1 MNIDI
6 FTFLAQII
14 NFLVLLFILN
24 KLVYKPIMKAMKE
37 RNNQIK
43 TTIDDADNKLKEA
56 EDLRTK
62 YNEELKNIESYKEEQ
77 TESINSE
84 LADYKRE
91 ELEKI
96 KDELE
101 KQKESFLKQL
111 ENEKEIIIDELLKKF
126 CSNVDVFLNNMFTSI
141 SDSSLNS
148 IVLNKFLTEIKN
160 ISSENLDKIN
170 KSNSKI
176 IDFISCFELTS
187 EEKSLVKNTFRMKGI
202 IFDDV
207 NFVVDKNILLGS
219 RIVANGVIINSNIK
233 NIIDNFI
240 TNLKS
245 IL

>member
-160 ISSENLDKIN
+160 I
-170 KSNSKI
+170 
-176 IDFISCFELTS
+176 
-187 EEKSLVKNTFRMKGI
+187 
-202 IFDDV
+202 
-207 NFVVDKNILLGS
+207 
-219 RIVANGVIINSNIK
+219 
-233 NIIDNFI
+233 IDNFI

>member
-56 EDLRTK
+56 EDLRKK
-62 YNEELKNIESYKEEQ
+62 YNEELKKLESYKEEQ